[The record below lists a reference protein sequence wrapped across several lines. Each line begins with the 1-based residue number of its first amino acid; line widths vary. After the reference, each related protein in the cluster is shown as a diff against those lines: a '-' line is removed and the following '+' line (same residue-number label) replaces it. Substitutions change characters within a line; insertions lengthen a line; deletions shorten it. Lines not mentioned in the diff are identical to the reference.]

1 MAGVPWL
8 PAPRHTM
15 LISCSVLRRL
25 APALLLLAVADPV
38 LANPPD
44 TKPAP
49 IVKGHRTAG
58 VYHGPVEIW
67 ASPSVRQAAGECRHG
82 KPEGRWTLWDESGT
96 KVAELT
102 YRDGYF
108 EGSIAF
114 WHGAQAGPRLKGKLK
129 CRGSF
134 ADGQWHGL
142 VRTFWPDGRIRS
154 ERTYE
159 ADTIVTALAFDPQGG
174 ALADEEARKVAAAD
188 EQQDNALL
196 DALDEYIRRWVGP
209 SAG

>member
-1 MAGVPWL
+1 
-8 PAPRHTM
+8 M
-15 LISCSVLRRL
+15 LDSRSVLRRI
-25 APALLLLAVADPV
+25 APALLLLAAAG
-38 LANPPD
+38 LAPAHAAE
-44 TKPAP
+44 TKPPP
-49 IVKGHRTAG
+49 IVKGTKTAG
-58 VYHGPVEIW
+58 IYHGPVEIW
-67 ASPSVRQAAGECRHG
+67 SSPSVRQAAGECRHG

-114 WHGAQAGPRLKGKLK
+114 WHGAQAGPRLKGRLK

-134 ADGQWHGL
+134 TDGQWHGL
-142 VRTFWPDGRIRS
+142 VRTYWPDGRIRS

-159 ADTIVTALAFDPQGG
+159 ADTVIAALAFDQQGG
-174 ALADEEARKVAAAD
+174 ALTEDEARKVAAAD

-196 DALDEYIRRWVGP
+196 DALDEYIRRWLGTP
-209 SAG
+209 AG

>member
-1 MAGVPWL
+1 
-8 PAPRHTM
+8 M
-15 LISCSVLRRL
+15 LTSRFLLRRI
-25 APALLLLAVADPV
+25 APALLLLIVAGPAAINADE
-38 LANPPD
+38 
-44 TKPAP
+44 TKPVP
-49 IVKGHRTAG
+49 IVKGSKTAG

-67 ASPSVRQAAGECRHG
+67 SSPSIRQAAGECRHG
-82 KPEGRWTLWDESGT
+82 KPEGRWTLWDESGI

-114 WHGAQAGPRLKGKLK
+114 WHGAKAGPRLKGKLK

-134 ADGQWHGL
+134 TDGQWHGL

-159 ADTIVTALAFDPQGG
+159 ADTIVMAHAFDPQGG
-174 ALADEEARKVAAAD
+174 ALAEEEARKVAAAD

-196 DALDEYIRRWVGP
+196 DALDEFIRRWIGP
-209 SAG
+209 PAA

>member
-1 MAGVPWL
+1 MYKSRSVP
-8 PAPRHTM
+8 
-15 LISCSVLRRL
+15 RRIAL
-25 APALLLLAVADPV
+25 ALFLLAGAGIVPAH
-38 LANPPD
+38 AAEA
-44 TKPAP
+44 KPAP
-49 IVKGHRTAG
+49 IVKGSKTAG

-67 ASPSVRQAAGECRHG
+67 ASPSIRQAAGECRHG

-114 WHGAQAGPRLKGKLK
+114 WHGAQAGPRLKGRLK
-129 CRGSF
+129 CRGAF
-134 ADGQWHGL
+134 TDGQWHGL
-142 VRTFWPDGRIRS
+142 VRTYWPDGRIRS

-159 ADTIVTALAFDPQGG
+159 ADTVVAALAFDQQGQ
-174 ALADEEARKVAAAD
+174 ALTEEEARKVAAAD

-196 DALDEYIRRWVGP
+196 DALDELIRRWIGP
-209 SAG
+209 PAA